1 MFKATPILKIMM
13 RIKVSTMLNLPD
25 KKQNATIIDV
35 QANIEVVR
43 SFRLTEKTPLQ
54 PLKQ

>member
-43 SFRLTEKTPLQ
+43 LFRLTEKTPLQ

>member
-25 KKQNATIIDV
+25 KKQKATIIDV

-43 SFRLTEKTPLQ
+43 LFRLTEKTPLQ